1 MAGAG
6 YATSLAVPLIARG
19 RTIGVLSFMR
29 FGGSAPY
36 DDGDIE
42 LAVEVARRAA
52 LALDNAR
59 LFAELR
65 RTEGQLEAVLANLAA
80 AVTVQAPDGDAR
92 LPQPGR
98 GGGDGLLLA
107 RRKCSPRRS
116 RS

>member
-29 FGGSAPY
+29 FGGSPPY
-36 DDGDIE
+36 ADSDIE

-65 RTEGQLEAVLANLAA
+65 RTEGQLEAVLGQPRGRGDGPGGRRHARYVNQAA
-80 AVTVQAPDGDAR
+80 AR
-92 LPQPGR
+92 
-98 GGGDGLLLA
+98 
-107 RRKCSPRRS
+107 
-116 RS
+116 